1 MSLKS
6 SPPECRPNRRD
17 ALAALVIAAVALVIA
32 LSFYYDNAPAG
43 SASVQVSVSVGGRVE
58 DFSSLSRYAGVHTYS
73 CNGYTLT
80 VSCDGAEVQVISS
93 TCPGQDCVHTGAV
106 SKAGQSIVCLP
117 ARIVIRLTG
126 GAADLTVG

>member
-17 ALAALVIAAVALVIA
+17 ALAALAIALAALVIA
-32 LSFYYDNAPAG
+32 LIYYIPAET
-43 SASVQVSVSVGGRVE
+43 ASLQVSVSVDGRVE
-58 DFSSLSRYAGVHTYS
+58 EFAPLSRYAGVHTYS
-73 CNGYTLT
+73 HNGYTLT
-80 VSCDGAEVQVISS
+80 VSCDGATVQVVSAN
-93 TCPGQDCVHTGAV
+93 CPGQDCVHTGAV

-117 ARIVIRLTG
+117 ARIVIRLSG